1 MSGPDKPKVL
11 DEVWSDKRVK
21 SFLDLEPYDKSL
33 QADHF
38 VLLRAYEAMRAE
50 DFERFVGFFVAAGR
64 NLDATDEHGE
74 TMLDRISKHG
84 RSGDYA
90 RALKNA
96 GAKAPAGN

>member
-11 DEVWSDKRVK
+11 DEEWSDERVK
-21 SFLDLEPYDKSL
+21 SFLDLEPYDKTI

-64 NLDATDEHGE
+64 NLNAADEHGE

-90 RALKNA
+90 RALEDA
-96 GAKAPAGN
+96 GAKAAAGN

>member
-11 DEVWSDKRVK
+11 DELWNDERVK
-21 SFLDLEPYDKSL
+21 SFLDLEPYDKTL

-74 TMLDRISKHG
+74 TMLDRISQHG

-90 RALKNA
+90 RALENA
-96 GAKAPAGN
+96 GAKTPAGN

>member
-11 DEVWSDKRVK
+11 DELWNDERVK
-21 SFLDLEPYDKSL
+21 SFLDLEPYDKTL

-74 TMLDRISKHG
+74 TMLDRISQHG

-90 RALKNA
+90 HALENA